1 MSCSE
6 KWRTDLG
13 ASRWHYFIEGQNDA
27 QSALDDLREREFAKS
42 WSDYD
47 PSITSL
53 SELVNSGALEEEGAH
68 SIIDV
73 DRVIESDDPE
83 YDEDGTVRLLLP
95 QEVVEYFGTE
105 KPTRE
110 TVESVYSTARR
121 RLPPLLR
128 GSGCCTAIYEQG
140 APCGFAFWG
149 MTGD

>member
-1 MSCSE
+1 M
-6 KWRTDLG
+6 G
-13 ASRWHYFIEGQNDA
+13 ASRWHYFIEGCDGA
-27 QSALDDLREREFAKS
+27 QSALDELREREFVKS
-42 WSDYD
+42 WSDFD
-47 PSITSL
+47 PSIASL
-53 SELVNSGALEEEGAH
+53 SDLVNSGALEEEGAH

-95 QEVVEYFGTE
+95 QEVVQYFGTD

-110 TVESVYSTARR
+110 IVESVYATARR
-121 RLPPLLR
+121 HLPPVLR

-149 MTGD
+149 ITGD